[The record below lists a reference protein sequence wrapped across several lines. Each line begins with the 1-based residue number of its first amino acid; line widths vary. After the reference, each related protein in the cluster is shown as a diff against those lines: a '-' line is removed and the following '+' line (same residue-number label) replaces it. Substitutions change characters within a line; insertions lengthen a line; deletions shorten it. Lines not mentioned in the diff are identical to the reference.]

1 MLHKYLLDEPPLVVL
16 PSLAKRIGLN
26 EAIVIQQIHYWLTN
40 AREARRTYNFRQG
53 RWWVYHSYAEWKLT
67 FPFWSEPTIKRTFLG
82 LEKAGLVV
90 SACLGEDPRDRS
102 KWYSIDYDALAQAL
116 QQGETETELPSD
128 QIDPMDSIKMIP
140 STRSKRVGASAKDES
155 VQGIH
160 SIRCLTGANTTA
172 DTTTD
177 TTANRHLAEIGEP
190 APHSAAVAVAVID
203 CPVSSLP
210 TQLSS
215 PDVELVQALI
225 ANDVNRADAE
235 RLASSM
241 PEECR
246 RQLEFLPHV
255 TEFRSGRGAYLRSAI
270 EAGYGAPKDYR
281 EAQQQSQKTQKRARI
296 QQSRTETA
304 RQKQAH
310 LELARSQAQTDP
322 SVWEAILNEASRRMP
337 KILRDRP
344 HNPSYEPALRACIDA
359 VVTEREAQKM
369 A

>member
-26 EAIVIQQIHYWLTN
+26 EAIVIQQVHYWITN

-53 RWWVYHSYAEWKLT
+53 RWWVYHSYTEWKLT

-82 LEKAGLVV
+82 LEKTGIVV
-90 SACLGEDPRDRS
+90 SACLGDDPRDRS
-102 KWYSIDYDALAQAL
+102 KWYSINYDALARL
-116 QQGETETELPSD
+116 LRQGEAEADCPSD
-128 QIDPMDSIKMIP
+128 QLDPMDNITMIP
-140 STRSKRVGASAKDES
+140 STGSKRTDASAEDES

-160 SIRCLTGANTTA
+160 SIRCLTGADTTA

-177 TTANRHLAEIGEP
+177 TTADRHLAKVARP
-190 APHSAAVAVAVID
+190 NPHSAAAVAAID
-203 CPVSSLP
+203 FQDVSLP
-210 TQLSS
+210 MQTSC
-215 PDVELVQALI
+215 PDAELVQALI

-235 RLASSM
+235 RLAFSV

-246 RQLEFLPHV
+246 RQLEFLPYV
-255 TEFRSGRGAYLRSAI
+255 TEFRSGRGAFLRSAI
-270 EAGYGAPKDYR
+270 EAGYGAPAGYR
-281 EAQQQSQKTQKRARI
+281 AAQQQSQKTQKRALI

-304 RQKQAH
+304 RQRQSH
-310 LELARSQAQTDP
+310 LELARSRAQADP
-322 SVWEAILNEASRRMP
+322 SLWEALIKEASQRVP

-344 HNPSYEPALRACIDA
+344 HNPSYEPALRACINA
-359 VVTEREAQKM
+359 LITEREAQNT